1 MDAALPS
8 HPLVHADG
16 GALQVLRAALAAQG
30 AAPVLGV
37 VLEVLGSSYVTP
49 GSLCLFAGGER
60 RAGWLSGGC
69 LEQGLAALAAEQV
82 APSQI
87 LGVELDQRE
96 DAALLAPSAPGCRGR
111 LRLALLPLDAIGGW
125 PGVIERWQAGRAPLP
140 LRLEASGRLQ
150 FGDSATVELPV
161 NGLAWPGAADAW
173 SLSIPAAPRA
183 WLCGAGPEAALLIP
197 LLQSLGWRVEAIESR
212 ERWRGIAALA
222 DRHHPLAPEQAD
234 AVLGGVDGN
243 EPVLVMHHDFE
254 RDRAALALL
263 ATAATRWIGLLG
275 PARRRDDLFRLLSPA
290 TVESLAPRLHAPVG
304 LDLGGK
310 GPAHIALSIAA
321 ALCAWRHGRDG

>member
-1 MDAALPS
+1 MSPGLPE

-16 GALQVLRAALAAQG
+16 GARAVLRAALAAQG
-30 AAPVLGV
+30 ASPVLGV
-37 VLEVLGSSYVTP
+37 VLEVLGASYVTP

-69 LEQGLAALAAEQV
+69 LEPGLATLAAEQ
-82 APSQI
+82 AASPRL

-111 LRLALLPLDAIGGW
+111 LRLALIPLGPLAGWQDVVERWLAGCTPLSLHLDAG
-125 PGVIERWQAGRAPLP
+125 
-140 LRLEASGRLQ
+140 GRLR
-150 FGDSATVELPV
+150 FGDAAAVELPV
-161 NGLAWPGAADAW
+161 AGMDWPGAPAHW
-173 SLSIPAAPRA
+173 TLSIPAAPRA
-183 WLCGAGPEAALLIP
+183 WLCGAGPEAAVLIP
-197 LLQSLGWRVEAIESR
+197 LLQSLGWCVEAIDSR

-222 DRHHPLAPEQAD
+222 DRHHPLAPEQA
-234 AVLGGVDGN
+234 ACLLASIGER

-254 RDRAALALL
+254 RDRAALAAL
-263 ATAATRWIGLLG
+263 AAAPASWIGLLG
-275 PARRRDDLFRLLSPA
+275 PARRRDDLFRLLPA
-290 TVESLAPRLHAPVG
+290 AAVQALAPRLQSPVG

-321 ALCAWRHGRDG
+321 ELCRWRHPRGG

>member
-1 MDAALPS
+1 MDATLPH

-16 GALQVLRAALAAQG
+16 GARHVLRAALAAQG
-30 AAPVLGV
+30 ASPVLGV

-69 LEQGLAALAAEQV
+69 LEHGLAALAAEQ
-82 APSQI
+82 AASPRL
-87 LGVELDQRE
+87 LGIELDQRE

-111 LRLALLPLDAIGGW
+111 LRLALIPLDVIPGW
-125 PGVIERWQAGRAPLP
+125 PQVVERWLAGRRPLA
-140 LRLEASGRLQ
+140 LHLDAQGLLQ
-150 FGDSATVELPV
+150 FGDATAVELPV
-161 NGLAWPGAADAW
+161 AGLDWPPAPAHWTLA
-173 SLSIPAAPRA
+173 IAAAPRA

-197 LLQSLGWRVEAIESR
+197 LLQSLGWCVEAIDSR

-222 DRHHPLAPEQAD
+222 DHHHPLAPEQAAGLLTGIGED
-234 AVLGGVDGN
+234 

-263 ATAATRWIGLLG
+263 ATALTRWIGLLG
-275 PARRRDDLFRLLSPA
+275 PARRRDDLFRLLPA
-290 TVESLAPRLHAPVG
+290 AAVQALAPRLNSPVG

-321 ALCAWRHGRDG
+321 ELCRWRHPRGG

>member
-1 MDAALPS
+1 MDAALPD

-16 GALQVLRAALAAQG
+16 GARHVLRAALTARKES
-30 AAPVLGV
+30 PVLGV

-69 LEQGLAALAAEQV
+69 LEHGLASLAAEQ
-82 APSQI
+82 AASPRL

-111 LRLALLPLDAIGGW
+111 LRLALIPLGPLVGW
-125 PGVIERWQAGRAPLP
+125 QDVVERWLAGCTPLP
-140 LRLEASGRLQ
+140 LHLDADGRLH
-150 FGDSATVELPV
+150 FGDAAAVELPV
-161 NGLAWPGAADAW
+161 EGMDWPGAPARW
-173 SLSIPAAPRA
+173 TLSIPAAPRA
-183 WLCGAGPEAALLIP
+183 WLCGAGPEAAVLIP
-197 LLQSLGWRVEAIESR
+197 LLQSLGWCVEAIDSR
-212 ERWRGIAALA
+212 ARWQDIAALA
-222 DRHHPLAPEQAD
+222 DRHHALAPEQA
-234 AVLGGVDGN
+234 AALLAGVAEH

-263 ATAATRWIGLLG
+263 AAAPTRWIGLLG
-275 PARRRDDLFRLLSPA
+275 PARRRDDLFRLLPPA
-290 TVESLAPRLHAPVG
+290 AVEALAPRLHTPVG

-321 ALCAWRHGRDG
+321 ELCGWRHGRGG

>member
-1 MDAALPS
+1 MDAALPD

-16 GALQVLRAALAAQG
+16 GARHVLRAALAARG
-30 AAPVLGV
+30 ESPVLGV

-49 GSLCLFAGGER
+49 GSLCLFAGGQR

-69 LEQGLAALAAEQV
+69 LEHGLAALATELL
-82 APSQI
+82 APPSL

-96 DAALLAPSAPGCRGR
+96 DGALLAPSAPGCRGR
-111 LRLALLPLDAIGGW
+111 LRLALIPLDAISGW
-125 PGVIERWQAGRAPLP
+125 AERVERWLAGREPLP
-140 LRLEASGRLQ
+140 LRLDSTGTLR
-150 FGDSATVELPV
+150 FGAAAAVELPV
-161 NGLAWPGAADAW
+161 KGLDWPDAPDGW
-173 SLSIPAAPRA
+173 ALAIPAAPRV

-197 LLQSLGWRVEAIESR
+197 LLQSLGWSVEAVESR

-222 DRHHPLAPEQAD
+222 DRHHALAPEQAAGLLANIGED
-234 AVLGGVDGN
+234 

-263 ATAATRWIGLLG
+263 ATAPTRWIGLLG
-275 PARRRDDLFRLLSPA
+275 PARRRDDLFRLLPPA
-290 TVESLAPRLHAPVG
+290 AVQTLAPRLQSPVG

-321 ALCAWRHGRDG
+321 ALCARRHGRDG